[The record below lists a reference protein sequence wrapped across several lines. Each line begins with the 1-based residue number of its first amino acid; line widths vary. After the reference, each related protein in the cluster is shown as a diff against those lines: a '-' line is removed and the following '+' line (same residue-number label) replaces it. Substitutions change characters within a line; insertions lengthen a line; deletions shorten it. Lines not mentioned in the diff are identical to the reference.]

1 MNTLYFTS
9 EEPRNLWAYLQAN
22 EAIFVSPQ
30 LMEEL
35 EDRYIRQDI
44 TDNSIFGLDIET
56 YPVIN
61 EGVSAEFDS
70 KRSAIRTIQI
80 YNHKSDTS
88 VVFDLMKMTDLQKKL
103 LCSFIERH
111 RFFIHNALF
120 DVRFLQEFGVRYVQC
135 IDTMIMYSAFLRSR
149 YANSKQYSV
158 SLKEAV
164 HQLFNKDISKLEQ
177 VSDWSAPELTQ
188 EQINYAGLDAY
199 LAWKVGNE
207 LKDKPSSKTD
217 NFKLTNK
224 AINAVARIIRN
235 GIYLDTDK
243 LDVMI
248 ESWRAA
254 ASTAEIACN
263 KYYGDMNI
271 RSGVQLGAWLKK
283 HLTTEELALWPKT
296 DKGSLKTDTAT
307 LMEAEHIEALKPLVT
322 YKKYQKYISTYGE
335 SIKAMINPVTHRL
348 HPSYTLAFT
357 DTGRMSSRD
366 PNVQNFPRPDENLGN
381 YRELFV
387 PQWKGKTTFVCA
399 DYSQVEVRVAAI
411 LSNDKRMLEAYKTG
425 KDLYKLTASLIL
437 HKKEEDVT
445 KEERQRA
452 KAVVLGLQFGM
463 GYKKLCQYA
472 KQYGVEMSENES
484 AKLVENYRLAY
495 PNLYE
500 WQQRTT
506 REAAISLK
514 ATTVGGMVRK
524 LNEDNYYTCSL
535 NTPVQGSAAEALLY
549 TLWLLDKEFMFEKI
563 PAKIVATVH
572 DEILVECKVEVAE
585 KVKDILE
592 QSMMLGFTHVFPN
605 NYGAVN
611 NIVEAHIGDSWYDA
625 K

>member
-1 MNTLYFTS
+1 MDYDMNTIYFTS
-9 EEPRNLWAYLQAN
+9 DKGDKLFWKIVEDEEYLYNASS
-22 EAIFVSPQ
+22 EI
-30 LMEEL
+30 L
-35 EDRYIRQDI
+35 
-44 TDNSIFGLDIET
+44 GLDVET

-70 KRSAIRTIQI
+70 KRSKIRTIQI
-80 YNHKSDTS
+80 YRKCHKEDEEDISLA
-88 VVFDLMKMTDLQKKL
+88 VVFDFMKMNELHTKALI
-103 LCSFIERH
+103 SFIRSNK
-111 RFFIHNALF
+111 FYIHNALF
-120 DVRFLQEFGVRYVQC
+120 DVRFLQELGIPNVMC
-135 IDTMIMYSAFLRSR
+135 LDTMIMYSAFLRAN
-149 YANSKQYSV
+149 YPNSKQYSV
-158 SLKEAV
+158 SLKTAV
-164 HQLFNKDISKLEQ
+164 HELFGEDISKMEQ
-177 VSDWSAPELTQ
+177 VSDWSVSELTP
-188 EQINYAGLDAY
+188 EQIKYAALDAY
-199 LAWKVGNE
+199 WVWMLGDDLIHN
-207 LKDKPSSKTD
+207 PSTKTD
-217 NFKLTNK
+217 NFKLTNG

-235 GIYLDTDK
+235 GIYLDTEK

-248 ESWRAA
+248 EGWRAA
-254 ASTAEIACN
+254 ASAAEIACD

-271 RSGVQLGAWLKK
+271 RSSVQLGEWLKK

-296 DKGSLKTDTAT
+296 GKGSLKTDTAT

-322 YKKYQKYISTYGE
+322 YKKYQKYISTYGD
-335 SIKAMINPVTHRL
+335 SIKAMINPVTKRL

-366 PNVQNFPRPDENLGN
+366 PNVQNFPRPDEQLGN

-411 LSNDKRMLEAYKTG
+411 LSKDKRMLEAYKTG

-463 GYKKLCQYA
+463 GYNKLCQYA
-472 KQYGVEMSENES
+472 KQYGVNMSEDES

-506 REAAISLK
+506 REAALSLK
-514 ATTVGGMVRK
+514 AKTVGGMVRK

-549 TLWLLDKEFMFEKI
+549 TLWLLDRQFVHEKL

-585 KVKDILE
+585 KVKELLE
-592 QSMMLGFTHVFPN
+592 QAMMLGFTHVFPE

>member
-1 MNTLYFTS
+1 MDYDMETIYFTS
-9 EEPRNLWAYLQAN
+9 EMGDK
-22 EAIFVSPQ
+22 IFWK
-30 LMEEL
+30 LL
-35 EDRYIRQDI
+35 EDKDYLY
-44 TDNSIFGLDIET
+44 NPFKMLGLDIET

-70 KRSAIRTIQI
+70 KRSKIRTIQI
-80 YNHKSDTS
+80 YNNIDDEESDTDGVA
-88 VVFDLMKMTDLQKKL
+88 VVFDLLKMNEKHTKGL
-103 LCSFIERH
+103 LSFI
-111 RFFIHNALF
+111 RFNKFYIHNALF
-120 DVRFLQEFGVRYVQC
+120 DVRFLQEIGVENVKC
-135 IDTMIMYSAFLRSR
+135 LDTMIMYSSFLRSC
-149 YANSKQYSV
+149 YPNSKQYSV

-164 HQLFNKDISKLEQ
+164 YQLFDQDISKLMQ
-177 VSDWSAPELTQ
+177 VSDWSATDLSK
-188 EQINYAGLDAY
+188 EQIEYAALDAY
-199 LAWKVGNE
+199 WVWKLGEE
-207 LKDKPSSKTD
+207 LKELPSSKTR
-217 NFKLTNK
+217 NFKITNG

-235 GIYLDTDK
+235 GIYLDTEK
-243 LDVMI
+243 LDVMV
-248 ESWRAA
+248 EGWRAA

-263 KYYGDMNI
+263 KYYGEMNI
-271 RSGVQLGAWLKK
+271 RSSVQLGEWLKK
-283 HLTTEELALWPKT
+283 HLTTEELAMWPKT
-296 DKGSLKTDTAT
+296 SKGSLKTDTAT
-307 LMEAEHIEALKPLVT
+307 LMEAENIEALKPLVT
-322 YKKYQKYISTYGE
+322 YKKYQKYISTYGD
-335 SIKAMINPVTHRL
+335 SIKALINPVTKRL

-366 PNVQNFPRPDENLGN
+366 PNVQNFPRPDEQLGN

-411 LSNDKRMLEAYKTG
+411 LSKDKRMLNAYKTG

-437 HKKEEDVT
+437 HKKEEDIT

-472 KQYGVEMSENES
+472 KQYGVEMSEDES

-514 ATTVGGMVRK
+514 AKTVGGMVRK

-549 TLWLLDKEFMFEKI
+549 TLWVLDERLRNQKL

-585 KVKDILE
+585 KVKEQLE
-592 QSMMLGFTHVFPN
+592 LSMKIGFEEIFPE

>member
-1 MNTLYFTS
+1 MNTIYFTS
-9 EEPRNLWAYLQAN
+9 DKGDKLFWKIVEDEEYLYNASS
-22 EAIFVSPQ
+22 EI
-30 LMEEL
+30 L
-35 EDRYIRQDI
+35 
-44 TDNSIFGLDIET
+44 GLDVET

-61 EGVSAEFDS
+61 EGVLAEFDS
-70 KRSAIRTIQI
+70 KRSKIRTIQI
-80 YNHKSDTS
+80 YRKCHKEDEEDISLA
-88 VVFDLMKMTDLQKKL
+88 VVFDLMKMNELHTKELI
-103 LCSFIERH
+103 SFIRWNK
-111 RFFIHNALF
+111 FYIHNALF
-120 DVRFLQEFGVRYVQC
+120 DVRFLQELGIPNVMC
-135 IDTMIMYSAFLRSR
+135 LDTMIMYSAFLRAN
-149 YANSKQYSV
+149 YPNSKQYSV
-158 SLKEAV
+158 SLKTAV
-164 HQLFNKDISKLEQ
+164 RELFGEDISKMEQ
-177 VSDWSAPELTQ
+177 VSDWSAPELTP
-188 EQINYAGLDAY
+188 EQIKYAALDAY
-199 LAWKVGNE
+199 WVWMLGDDLIHNPAT
-207 LKDKPSSKTD
+207 KTD
-217 NFKLTNK
+217 NFKLTNG

-235 GIYLDTDK
+235 GIYLDTEK

-248 ESWRAA
+248 EGWRAA
-254 ASTAEIACN
+254 ASAAEIACD

-271 RSGVQLGAWLKK
+271 RSSVQLGEWLKK

-296 DKGSLKTDTAT
+296 AKGSLKTDTAT
-307 LMEAEHIEALKPLVT
+307 LLEAEHIEALKPLVT
-322 YKKYQKYISTYGE
+322 YKKYQKYISTYGD

-366 PNVQNFPRPDENLGN
+366 PNVQNFPRPDEQLGN

-387 PQWKGKTTFVCA
+387 PQFPGKTTFVCA

-411 LSNDKRMLEAYKTG
+411 LSKDKRMLNAYKTG

-437 HKKEEDVT
+437 HKKEEDIT

-472 KQYGVEMSENES
+472 KQYGVEMSEDES

-514 ATTVGGMVRK
+514 AKTVGGMVRK

-549 TLWLLDKEFMFEKI
+549 TLWLLDRQFVHEKL

-585 KVKDILE
+585 KVKELLE
-592 QSMMLGFTHVFPN
+592 QAMMLGFTHVFPE

>member
-1 MNTLYFTS
+1 MDYDMETIYFTS
-9 EEPRNLWAYLQAN
+9 DKGDKLFWKIVEDEEYLYNASS
-22 EAIFVSPQ
+22 EI
-30 LMEEL
+30 L
-35 EDRYIRQDI
+35 
-44 TDNSIFGLDIET
+44 GLDVET

-70 KRSAIRTIQI
+70 KRSKIRTIQI
-80 YNHKSDTS
+80 YRKCRKEEEEDISLA
-88 VVFDLMKMTDLQKKL
+88 VVFDLMKMNELHTKELI
-103 LCSFIERH
+103 SFIRWNK
-111 RFFIHNALF
+111 FYIHNALF
-120 DVRFLQEFGVRYVQC
+120 DVRFLQELGIPNVMC
-135 IDTMIMYSAFLRSR
+135 LDTMIMYSAFLRAN
-149 YANSKQYSV
+149 YPNSKQYSV
-158 SLKEAV
+158 SLKTAV
-164 HQLFNKDISKLEQ
+164 HELFGEDISKMEQ
-177 VSDWSAPELTQ
+177 VSDWSAPELTP
-188 EQINYAGLDAY
+188 EQIKYAALDAY
-199 LAWKVGNE
+199 WVWMLGDDLIHN
-207 LKDKPSSKTD
+207 PSTKTD
-217 NFKLTNK
+217 NFKLTNG

-235 GIYLDTDK
+235 GIYLDTEK

-248 ESWRAA
+248 EGWRAA
-254 ASTAEIACN
+254 ASAAEIACD

-271 RSGVQLGAWLKK
+271 RSSVQLGEWLKK

-296 DKGSLKTDTAT
+296 AKGSLKTDAAT
-307 LMEAEHIEALKPLVT
+307 LLEAEHIEALKPLVT
-322 YKKYQKYISTYGE
+322 YKKYQKYISTYGD

-366 PNVQNFPRPDENLGN
+366 PNVQNFPRPDEQLGN

-387 PQWKGKTTFVCA
+387 PQFPGKTTFVCA

-411 LSNDKRMLEAYKTG
+411 LSKDKRMLEAYRTG

-437 HKKEEDVT
+437 HKKEEDIT

-472 KQYGVEMSENES
+472 KQYGVEMSEDES

-514 ATTVGGMVRK
+514 AKTVGGMVRK

-549 TLWLLDKEFMFEKI
+549 TLWLLDRQFVHEKL

-585 KVKDILE
+585 KVKELLE
-592 QSMMLGFTHVFPN
+592 QAMMLGFTHVFPE

>member
-1 MNTLYFTS
+1 MNTIYISQSGTPFRELLKS
-9 EEPRNLWAYLQAN
+9 EKFL
-22 EAIFVSPQ
+22 
-30 LMEEL
+30 
-35 EDRYIRQDI
+35 
-44 TDNSIFGLDIET
+44 GLDIET

-70 KRSAIRTIQI
+70 KRSKIRTIQI
-80 YNHKSDTS
+80 YSSDSDTAI
-88 VVFDLMKMTDLQKKL
+88 VFDLMKMNDVEDLK
-103 LCSFIERH
+103 SFIKENK
-111 RFFIHNALF
+111 FFIHNALF
-120 DVRFLQEFGVRYVQC
+120 DVRFLQELGITEVKC
-135 IDTMIMYSAFLRSR
+135 MDTMIMYATVLRSH
-149 YANSKQYSV
+149 YADSKQYSV

-164 HQLFNKDISKLEQ
+164 HQLFSTDISKLQQ
-177 VSDWSAPELTQ
+177 VSDWSVNELSQ
-188 EQINYAGLDAY
+188 EQIKYAGEDAY
-199 LAWKVGNE
+199 WAFMVGNK
-207 LKDKPSSKTD
+207 LLNSPAIKTD
-217 NFKLTNK
+217 NFKITTN
-224 AINAVARIIRN
+224 AINTVARIIRN

-248 ESWRAA
+248 EAWRSAS
-254 ASTAEIACN
+254 STAEEMCQ

-271 RSGVQLGAWLKK
+271 RSNVQLGEWLKK
-283 HLTTEELALWPKT
+283 NLTTEQLALWPKT
-296 DKGSLKTDTAT
+296 AKGSLKTDTAT
-307 LMEAEHIEALKPLVT
+307 LLEAESIEALKPLVT
-322 YKKYQKYISTYGE
+322 YKKFQKYISTYGD
-335 SIKAMINPVTHRL
+335 SIKALINPVTKRL

-387 PQWKGKTTFVCA
+387 PQWKGTTFVCA

-411 LSNDKRMLEAYKTG
+411 LSKDKRMLEAYRTG

-437 HKKEEDVT
+437 HKPEEDIT
-445 KEERQRA
+445 KAERQRA

-472 KQYGVEMSENES
+472 KQYGVDMSEDES
-484 AKLVENYRLAY
+484 SKLVDNYRLAY
-495 PNLYE
+495 PDLYE

-506 REAAISLK
+506 RESAITLK

-549 TLWLLDKEFMFEKI
+549 SLTLLDKQFIYEKL

-572 DEILVECKVEVAE
+572 DEILVECKTEVAE
-585 KVKDILE
+585 HVKDLLE
-592 QSMMLGFTHVFPN
+592 QSMVLGFIHVFPQ